1 MATPRLERRHQP
13 SGLNSR
19 FNGDRLAFAEYAARN
34 RYMLVKA
41 HTGSDHLDKKV
52 DGNAPFELHPPPGF
66 PGGHSKTYRR
76 GVLLTHGLSD
86 SPYTMRHLA
95 AFFRQRGFR
104 VMTILLPGH
113 GTQPGDLLDVTW
125 HEWAKTVAYG
135 AYQLAEEVDEIYLAG
150 YSTGATL
157 SVYQSLRDSRVRGLF
172 LFSPALR
179 ITRMAALANLHKL
192 YSWLIPTG
200 KWVDVK
206 PDLDIYKYESFTRN
220 AAAQAYALTR
230 TLDALLRKQELDIP
244 VFIAASADDITVK
257 TSVILEF
264 IARSRHPCSKLVLYT
279 TEPDKIPSAIPANK
293 LELVNSVVP
302 GQKVLSSAHTAIVM
316 SPEDEHYGA
325 AGKYSNCVHY
335 YPDEMEKYAACLS
348 YPERDFQGE
357 VTAKNLGV
365 GIMRRLMY
373 NPHFAALE
381 FSMRKFIEQLP

>member
-1 MATPRLERRHQP
+1 
-13 SGLNSR
+13 
-19 FNGDRLAFAEYAARN
+19 
-34 RYMLVKA
+34 
-41 HTGSDHLDKKV
+41 
-52 DGNAPFELHPPPGF
+52 
-66 PGGHSKTYRR
+66 
-76 GVLLTHGLSD
+76 
-86 SPYTMRHLA
+86 
-95 AFFRQRGFR
+95 
-104 VMTILLPGH
+104 
-113 GTQPGDLLDVTW
+113 
-125 HEWAKTVAYG
+125 
-135 AYQLAEEVDEIYLAG
+135 
-150 YSTGATL
+150 
-157 SVYQSLRDSRVRGLF
+157 
-172 LFSPALR
+172 
-179 ITRMAALANLHKL
+179 MAALANLHKL

-220 AAAQAYALTR
+220 AAAQAYALTN
-230 TLDALLRKQELDIP
+230 ALNRQLRNHALDIP
-244 VFIAASADDITVK
+244 LFIAASADDITVN
-257 TSVILEF
+257 TSAVLEF
-264 IARSRHPCSKLVLYT
+264 IARYRHPLSRLVLYT
-279 TEPDKIPSAIPANK
+279 TEPDKMPSAIPANK